1 MRSKR
6 SKRFNKLFEKLPP
19 HVQKQAKD
27 AYSIFQKDPYY
38 NSLEFK
44 PLQGQDT
51 LYSVR
56 IGAHYRAIGDK
67 RGDTILWIW
76 IGTHEAYNHF
86 TSQL

>member
-1 MRSKR
+1 VRNKR
-6 SKRFNKLFEKLPP
+6 SKRFDKLFSKLPLYA
-19 HVQKQAKD
+19 QKQAKD
-27 AYSIFQKDPYY
+27 AYKIFQKDPFY

-44 PLQGQDT
+44 PLKGQDT

-67 RGDTILWIW
+67 RCDTILWIW
-76 IGTHEAYNHF
+76 IGTHEDYNYF

>member
-1 MRSKR
+1 MRNKR
-6 SKRFNKLFEKLPP
+6 SKRFNKLLAKLPL

-27 AYSIFQKDPYY
+27 AYRTFQKDPYY

-44 PLQGQDT
+44 PLKGQDT

-56 IGAHYRAIGDK
+56 IGAYYRAIGDK

-76 IGTHEAYNHF
+76 IGTHEEYNHY

>member
-1 MRSKR
+1 MRNKR
-6 SKRFNKLFEKLPP
+6 SKRFDKLFAKLPP
-19 HVQKQAKD
+19 HAQKQAKD
-27 AYSIFQKDPYY
+27 AYKTFKRDPFY

-44 PLQGQDT
+44 PLKGQDT

-56 IGAHYRAIGDK
+56 IGAHYRAIRDK

-76 IGTHEAYNHF
+76 IGIHEEYNHF